1 MTITN
6 QNDISQVAELGVVFL
21 MFMIGLE
28 LSFERLR
35 LLRRLV
41 FGLGGAQ
48 IRIGFALGTV
58 LGSGSGILAYL
69 VIGWIAN
76 AKPSSLYDASPDQ
89 QAFWRDVRV
98 APKRTLRD
106 VNAQFRDAD
115 RRLRDL
121 EFHLTSESRELANE
135 IEKLR

>member
-1 MTITN
+1 MAASRTRFYLDKRNGKIM
-6 QNDISQVAELGVVFL
+6 GVCAGIADYFGWDVT
-21 MFMIGLE
+21 
-28 LSFERLR
+28 
-35 LLRRLV
+35 LV
-41 FGLGGAQ
+41 
-48 IRIGFALGTV
+48 RIGFALGAV
-58 LGSGSGILAYL
+58 LGSGSTILAYL

-76 AKPSSLYDASPDQ
+76 DKPGALYDETPERKE
-89 QAFWRDVRV
+89 FWRDVRV

-121 EFHLTSESRELANE
+121 EFHLTSESRQLADE

>member
-1 MTITN
+1 MSASRNRFYLDKRNGKIM
-6 QNDISQVAELGVVFL
+6 GVCAGIADYFGWDVT
-21 MFMIGLE
+21 
-28 LSFERLR
+28 
-35 LLRRLV
+35 LV
-41 FGLGGAQ
+41 
-48 IRIGFALGTV
+48 RIAFALAAVMGFGTV
-58 LGSGSGILAYL
+58 FLAYL

-76 AKPSSLYDASPDQ
+76 AKPSSLYDQSPERVE
-89 QAFWRDVRV
+89 FWRDVRV

-121 EFHLTSESRELANE
+121 EYHLTSESRQLADE

>member
-1 MTITN
+1 MV
-6 QNDISQVAELGVVFL
+6 SAVAAIDLAIVRFMMCPCCCGSGVLRKWFVDLLVGELGVGVAD
-21 MFMIGLE
+21 GL
-28 LSFERLR
+28 
-35 LLRRLV
+35 LL
-41 FGLGGAQ
+41 
-48 IRIGFALGTV
+48 
-58 LGSGSGILAYL
+58 
-69 VIGWIAN
+69 
-76 AKPSSLYDASPDQ
+76 

>member
-1 MTITN
+1 MSAKPTRFYLDKRN
-6 QNDISQVAELGVVFL
+6 GKFMGVCAGIADYFGWDVT
-21 MFMIGLE
+21 
-28 LSFERLR
+28 
-35 LLRRLV
+35 LV
-41 FGLGGAQ
+41 
-48 IRIGFALGTV
+48 RIGFALGTV

-69 VIGWIAN
+69 IIGWLAN
-76 AKPSSLYDASPDQ
+76 DKPSALYDASPDQ

-106 VNAQFRDAD
+106 INSQFRDAD

-121 EFHLTSESRELANE
+121 EYHLTSESRQLADE